1 MSTANQQYFLP
12 QDKITVLNKSSRR
25 SDSRRAIPQ
34 NSYYEP
40 NWRQET
46 SRPPSNYERLARGRP
61 NFDKW
66 IIKPRESRS
75 RPSYEVEDTFII
87 GTNRIIS
94 RYTDRNWKPLA
105 RRTPLLV
112 NRELL
117 PIN

>member
-1 MSTANQQYFLP
+1 MSTAQQQIFIQ
-12 QDKITVLNKSSRR
+12 QDKISVLNKASRR
-25 SDSRRAIPQ
+25 SDSRKAIPQ

-46 SRPPSNYERLARGRP
+46 SRPASNYERLARGRY
-61 NFDKW
+61 NYDKW

-75 RPSYEVEDTFII
+75 RPSHEVEDAFMH
-87 GTNRIIS
+87 GTNRVVS

-105 RRTPLLV
+105 RRTPLLID
-112 NRELL
+112 RELL